1 MLLVTY
7 INLYNK
13 SVMDTL
19 FLVEWSKDHV
29 LTVVAVII
37 TLVLVYHYIIE
48 RDKVVKLS
56 KKYRS
61 SIFETQSKIF
71 LNATQYLI
79 DGNKDLAI
87 KEFLN
92 AVDLNRETIETYF
105 ALGGLFRSNG
115 EIEKA
120 ISIHRSLI
128 ARENI
133 SESTRLQGL
142 KELAVDFDKGGFIDK
157 AIETYKDVLK
167 INRDQQD
174 VIQALCRIY
183 EDIEDWDQAYN
194 YRIML
199 SKVGHVNQSETISH
213 ILVQKA
219 KALFEKGQFKACAEE
234 IEDAFR
240 FAPSVSAKILRLKL
254 FLVQGKME
262 DAKGVL
268 LELLKEHPMYAS
280 FIFVSLEEF
289 NNNLPEKQEYL
300 ERLKQLKAYFL
311 DLKDLDLMSSPSVV
325 LSKIRLLKSSSRITD
340 AFELLDYWM
349 KNHGQSDVLKVEY
362 IKLLIEVNKTDE
374 ALGQTKQLLNNL
386 HSTLTRHYCAQCGYN
401 SDDIFWRCPQCHNW
415 ETIQFR
421 WKV

>member
-1 MLLVTY
+1 MDYAFLL
-7 INLYNK
+7 
-13 SVMDTL
+13 
-19 FLVEWSKDHV
+19 EWGKNHI
-29 LTVVAVII
+29 LTVVALVI
-37 TLVLVYHYIIE
+37 TLVLIYHYVIE
-48 RDKVVKLS
+48 KDKAVKLS
-56 KKYRS
+56 KKYRH
-61 SIFETQSKIF
+61 SIFEAQSRIF

-79 DGNKDLAI
+79 EGNKDLAI

-128 ARENI
+128 ARESI
-133 SESTRLQGL
+133 SESTRLQAL
-142 KELAVDFDKGGFIDK
+142 KELALDFDKGGFIDK
-157 AIETYKDVLK
+157 AVETYKDVLK

-174 VIQALCRIY
+174 VIHSLCRIF

-199 SKVGHVNQSETISH
+199 SKVGQENQSETISH

-219 KALFEKGQFKACAEE
+219 KALFEQGQFKACSEE
-234 IEDAFR
+234 LEDAFR

-262 DAKGVL
+262 DANGVL
-268 LELLKEHPMYAS
+268 LELLKEHPMYAT
-280 FIFVSLEEF
+280 FIFVTLDTFNAKLPQKEEYT
-289 NNNLPEKQEYL
+289 L
-300 ERLKQLKAYFL
+300 RLQQLKDYFL
-311 DLKDLDLMSSPSVV
+311 GLNDLDLMTSPSVV
-325 LSKIRLLKSSSRITD
+325 LSKIRLLKDLNKNGD
-340 AFELLDYWM
+340 AFELLDGWM
-349 KNHGQSDVLKVEY
+349 KNHGHSDVLKVEY
-362 IKLLIEVNKTDE
+362 IKILIEVGKNEE
-374 ALGQTKQLLNNL
+374 ALQHTKGLLNNL
-386 HSTLTRHYCAQCGYN
+386 HSSLTRHYCSQCGYN
-401 SDDIFWRCPQCHNW
+401 SDEIFWRCPQCHNW